1 VTEKA
6 PVEQKKD
13 VKKKVK
19 KGTKKDVKKDAVKEG
34 KEVVTPKE
42 TPGKSG

>member
-1 VTEKA
+1 MTEKA

-19 KGTKKDVKKDAVKEG
+19 KGTKKDAVKEN
-34 KEVVTPKE
+34 KEGVTPKE

>member
-1 VTEKA
+1 MTEKA

-13 VKKKVK
+13 AKKNVK
-19 KGTKKDVKKDAVKEG
+19 KGTKKDVKKDAVKEN

>member
-1 VTEKA
+1 MTEKA

-19 KGTKKDVKKDAVKEG
+19 KGTKKDAVKES